1 MARPI
6 KNDFEIL
13 VEAKLKLDQIVAED
27 GSSHYEISGD
37 THPYRTVLRETGGRW
52 NPQDKVWT
60 FADTSPAIPIAKR
73 LREEPNL
80 VAEAKTEK
88 AKKPHYH
95 GHRARLRSR
104 FMEAGATSLPDYELL
119 ELILFQCIP
128 RIDVKPLAKQLIE
141 VFGSLG
147 AVFAADPTRL
157 EEFDKLNPSAVVHLK
172 ALYQLSQRVAHE
184 EIAEQPVL
192 GSWDKLVAYLK
203 TALAHETREQ
213 FHILF
218 LNAKNILIA
227 DEVQQVGTVNHTP
240 VYPREVIK
248 RALELG
254 ATALILVHNH
264 PSGDATPSPADIE
277 MTREVAAAGE
287 KLDIVLHDHIIVSKN
302 GHSSFRDM
310 GLL

>member
-1 MARPI
+1 MARPE
-6 KNDFEIL
+6 KSDFEIL
-13 VEAKLKLDQIVAED
+13 VEAKLKMEQSID
-27 GSSHYEISGD
+27 GDGEFHYQVSGD

-60 FADTSPAIPIAKR
+60 FTGASPAIPIAKR
-73 LREEPNL
+73 LRDEPEL
-80 VAEAKTEK
+80 LAEAKKEK
-88 AKKPHYH
+88 TDKPHYH
-95 GHRARLRSR
+95 GHRQRLRDR
-104 FMEAGATSLPDYELL
+104 FMEAGSNGIPDYELL
-119 ELILFQCIP
+119 ELILFQCIS
-128 RIDVKPLAKQLIE
+128 RIDVKPIAKQMIDT
-141 VFGSLG
+141 FGSLG
-147 AVFAADPTRL
+147 GVIAADPARL
-157 EEFDKLNPSAVVHLK
+157 GEFDKLNPSAVVHLK

-184 EIAEQPVL
+184 EIVEKPIL
-192 GSWDKLVAYLK
+192 GSWDKLVSYLK
-203 TALAHETREQ
+203 TAMANESRER

-264 PSGDATPSPADIE
+264 PSGDPTPSAADIE
-277 MTREVAAAGE
+277 MTNEVAAAGE
-287 KLDIVLHDHIIVSKN
+287 KLDIVLHDHIIISKN

-310 GLL
+310 GYI